1 MEKIAVDIGV
11 DIGSEFGSPFGQDYG
26 FADLVSIILS
36 NTMVVAGIILLFLLI
51 FGGISMIMGAGQD
64 NPEAAAKGKQA
75 ATSAVIG
82 FIIIFAAYW
91 IIQIIETITGLNILK
106 PGF

>member
-1 MEKIAVDIGV
+1 MEKIAVN
-11 DIGSEFGSPFGQDYG
+11 IGSEFGSPFGQDYG

-36 NTMVVAGIILLFLLI
+36 NTMVIAGIILLFLLI

-91 IIQIIETITGLNILK
+91 IIQIIETVTGLNILNFGK
-106 PGF
+106 

>member
-1 MEKIAVDIGV
+1 MEKIAVN
-11 DIGSEFGSPFGQDYG
+11 IGSEFGSPFGQNYG
-26 FADLVSIILS
+26 FGDLVSIILS
-36 NTMVVAGIILLFLLI
+36 NALVVAGIILLFLLI

-64 NPEAAAKGKQA
+64 NPEQAAKGKQA
-75 ATSAVIG
+75 TTSAVIG

>member
-1 MEKIAVDIGV
+1 MEKIAVDIGE
-11 DIGSEFGSPFGQDYG
+11 SFGSPFGQTYG
-26 FADLVSIILS
+26 LADLVSVILS
-36 NTMVVAGIILLFLLI
+36 NAIVVAGIILLFLLI
-51 FGGISMIMGAGQD
+51 FGGISKIMGAGQD
-64 NPEAAAKGKQA
+64 NPEQAAKGRQA

>member
-1 MEKIAVDIGV
+1 MEKIAVN
-11 DIGSEFGSPFGQDYG
+11 IGSEFGSPFGQSYG
-26 FADLVSIILS
+26 FGDLVSIILS
-36 NTMVVAGIILLFLLI
+36 NALVVAGIILLFLLI

-64 NPEAAAKGKQA
+64 NPEQAAKGRQA
-75 ATSAVIG
+75 TTSAVIG

-91 IIQIIETITGLNILK
+91 IIQIIEKVTGLKILE